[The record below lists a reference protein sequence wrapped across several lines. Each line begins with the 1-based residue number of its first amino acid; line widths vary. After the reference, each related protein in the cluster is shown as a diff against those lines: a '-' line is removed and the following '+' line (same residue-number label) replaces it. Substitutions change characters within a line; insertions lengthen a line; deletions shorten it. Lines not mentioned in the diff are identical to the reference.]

1 MSNQPH
7 PKGIRTFTGFYPA
20 LDSAEKVHPFVLCFD
35 AVFLCL
41 PRRCPFIAPPL
52 RLTQIPIAVVV
63 TKIDICPPTV
73 LKQTRQAL
81 AKYLRQNQKMPYPI
95 KDISQASIVRCCCSF
110 RFVSLADVR
119 VAWAFVFS
127 SSCGRPIF

>member
-41 PRRCPFIAPPL
+41 PRRCPFPRAAP
-52 RLTQIPIAVVV
+52 AVDSDPHCGGGDEDRHLPADSSEADTAGPGKV
-63 TKIDICPPTV
+63 PPTEPED
-73 LKQTRQAL
+73 AL
-81 AKYLRQNQKMPYPI
+81 PHQ
-95 KDISQASIVRCCCSF
+95 
-110 RFVSLADVR
+110 
-119 VAWAFVFS
+119 
-127 SSCGRPIF
+127 GH